1 MARTKSTKLQPF
13 QKLLTV
19 MISGKETTIEEID
32 ALLGKEI
39 YMYRLS
45 TYMWHIKTNANG
57 IVKSIKD
64 GRKVVAYQL
73 INVDEM
79 KSYMDRLGINAA
91 AVSASSTVKKPSR
104 SKLAK
109 LADLDAPVVQN
120 EFVPKIIQ
128 SEEST
133 EV

>member
-120 EFVPKIIQ
+120 EFVPEIVQ

>member
-19 MISGKETTIEEID
+19 MISGKETSIEEID
-32 ALLGKEI
+32 TLLGKEI

-73 INVDEM
+73 INVDEV

-109 LADLDAPVVQN
+109 LADLDATPVQN
-120 EFVPKIIQ
+120 EFVAEEIQ
-128 SEEST
+128 SEETT